1 SRSTLKNTAIRVT
14 VCVASVCA
22 GTESKKNLSRIEWLC
37 LFCLGLTI
45 QANIWKMLM
54 AELLNWLFGQYADYT
69 TLFIVLELI
78 AVIFGVA
85 SVLLASKTKVLAFP
99 VGLVSTAIFV
109 YLLWKWQLF
118 GDMFI
123 NAYYS
128 IMSIYG
134 WINWS
139 KNKENKKLPDYSAQ
153 TSQQQDALLKNN
165 NAQNSIQVEH
175 LHIKDVPILTA
186 LASATVAFVASIYY
200 FRPVIN
206 NGFSFDGAVLG
217 LHLFTWVDYT
227 DMLTTALFLMAM
239 WLMARRKIEH
249 WLLWIIA
256 DAISVPL
263 YFYKG
268 FTFTAV
274 QYVVFTLIA
283 IWAYY
288 EWQRRYRTQ
297 HGTQPHTAHT

>member
-1 SRSTLKNTAIRVT
+1 MV
-14 VCVASVCA
+14 
-22 GTESKKNLSRIEWLC
+22 
-37 LFCLGLTI
+37 
-45 QANIWKMLM
+45 
-54 AELLNWLFGQYADYT
+54 ELLGWLFGQYADYST
-69 TLFIVLELI
+69 VFIALELI
-78 AVIFGVA
+78 AVVFGIA
-85 SVLLASKTKVLAFP
+85 SVLLASKTNILVFP
-99 VGLVSTAIFV
+99 IGLVSTAIFV

-134 WINWS
+134 WVNWT
-139 KNKENKKLPDYSAQ
+139 KNKESKQDHINPTGQQEASKKNTDTNHA
-153 TSQQQDALLKNN
+153 
-165 NAQNSIQVEH
+165 IQVEH
-175 LHIKDVPILTA
+175 LATKDVPILAA
-186 LASATVAFVASIYY
+186 LATITIAFVALVYY

-206 NGFSFDGAVLG
+206 NGFRLDGVTLG
-217 LHLFTWVDYT
+217 LHLFTWIDYT

-249 WLLWIIA
+249 WLLWIVA
-256 DAISVPL
+256 DAISIPL

-268 FTFTAV
+268 LTFTAF

-288 EWQRRYRTQ
+288 EWQRRYRM
-297 HGTQPHTAHT
+297 QPHTAYA

>member
-1 SRSTLKNTAIRVT
+1 
-14 VCVASVCA
+14 
-22 GTESKKNLSRIEWLC
+22 
-37 LFCLGLTI
+37 
-45 QANIWKMLM
+45 M
-54 AELLNWLFGQYADYT
+54 AELLNWLFGQYADYST
-69 TLFIVLELI
+69 ILIALELI

-85 SVLLASKTKVLAFP
+85 SVLLASKTNILVFP
-99 VGLVSTAIFV
+99 IGLVSTAIFV

-123 NAYYS
+123 NAYYT
-128 IMSIYG
+128 IMSVYG

-139 KNKENKKLPDYSAQ
+139 QNKASKKHKDHINPTGQCLDGSLENTD
-153 TSQQQDALLKNN
+153 T
-165 NAQNSIQVEH
+165 QNTIQVEH
-175 LHIKDVPILTA
+175 LRAKDIPTLAA
-186 LASATVAFVASIYY
+186 LAAATVAFVAGVYY

-206 NGFSFDGAVLG
+206 NGFSFDGATLG

-249 WLLWIIA
+249 WIRWIIA
-256 DAISVPL
+256 DTISVPL

-268 FTFTAV
+268 LTFTAL

-288 EWQRRYRTQ
+288 EWQRRYRI
-297 HGTQPHTAHT
+297 QPHAAYA

>member
-1 SRSTLKNTAIRVT
+1 MV
-14 VCVASVCA
+14 
-22 GTESKKNLSRIEWLC
+22 
-37 LFCLGLTI
+37 
-45 QANIWKMLM
+45 
-54 AELLNWLFGQYADYT
+54 ELLNWLFGQYADYPT
-69 TLFIVLELI
+69 VFIALELI

-85 SVLLASKTKVLAFP
+85 SVLLASKTNILVFP
-99 VGLVSTAIFV
+99 IGLVSTAIFV

-123 NAYYS
+123 NAYYTV
-128 IMSIYG
+128 MSLYG

-139 KNKENKKLPDYSAQ
+139 KNKKSHHSEV
-153 TSQQQDALLKNN
+153 QQADSVQ
-165 NAQNSIQVEH
+165 IEH
-175 LHIKDVPILTA
+175 LHSDDIPILSA
-186 LASATVAFVASIYY
+186 LAAGTIAFVALVYY

-206 NGFSFDGAVLG
+206 NNFSFDGAVLG

-249 WLLWIIA
+249 WILWIIA

-268 FTFTAV
+268 LTFTAL
-274 QYVVFTLIA
+274 QYVAFTLIA

-288 EWQRRYRTQ
+288 EWQRRYRVQ
-297 HGTQPHTAHT
+297 SHAAYA

>member
-1 SRSTLKNTAIRVT
+1 MV
-14 VCVASVCA
+14 
-22 GTESKKNLSRIEWLC
+22 
-37 LFCLGLTI
+37 
-45 QANIWKMLM
+45 
-54 AELLNWLFGQYADYT
+54 ELLNGLFGQYADYP
-69 TLFIVLELI
+69 TLFIALELI

-85 SVLLASKTKVLAFP
+85 SVLLASKTNILVFP
-99 VGLVSTAIFV
+99 IGLISTAIFV

-123 NAYYS
+123 NAYYTV
-128 IMSIYG
+128 MSIYG
-134 WINWS
+134 WLNWS
-139 KNKENKKLPDYSAQ
+139 KNKEDSKHQDHINP
-153 TSQQQDALLKNN
+153 TSQQQNERLKNTDD
-165 NAQNSIQVEH
+165 QSTIQVEH
-175 LHIKDVPILTA
+175 LSKKDIPILALLATA
-186 LASATVAFVASIYY
+186 TMAFVALVYY

-206 NGFSFDGAVLG
+206 NQFSFDGAVLG

-268 FTFTAV
+268 LTFTAL
-274 QYVVFTLIA
+274 QYVVFTFIA

-288 EWQRRYRTQ
+288 EWQRRYRVQ
-297 HGTQPHTAHT
+297 SNAAYA

>member
-1 SRSTLKNTAIRVT
+1 M
-14 VCVASVCA
+14 
-22 GTESKKNLSRIEWLC
+22 IEI
-37 LFCLGLTI
+37 F
-45 QANIWKMLM
+45 
-54 AELLNWLFGQYADYT
+54 NWLFGQYADYP

-78 AVIFGVA
+78 AVVFGVA
-85 SVLLASKTKVLAFP
+85 SVLLARKTNILVFP
-99 VGLVSTAIFV
+99 IGLVSTAIFV

-123 NAYYS
+123 NAYYTV
-128 IMSIYG
+128 MSLYG
-134 WINWS
+134 WVNWS
-139 KNKENKKLPDYSAQ
+139 KSKTSISQ
-153 TSQQQDALLKNN
+153 TAKMNQGNSQQPDQ
-165 NAQNSIQVEH
+165 QSQSEVRIERIQSRD
-175 LHIKDVPILTA
+175 IPILA
-186 LASATVAFVASIYY
+186 GLAVATVAFVALIYY

-206 NGFSFDGAVLG
+206 NNFSFDGATLG

-239 WLMARRKIEH
+239 WLMASRKIEH
-249 WLLWIIA
+249 WLVWIVA

-268 FTFTAV
+268 LTFTAL

-288 EWQRRYRTQ
+288 EWQRRYRIQ
-297 HGTQPHTAHT
+297 SHTAYA

>member
-1 SRSTLKNTAIRVT
+1 
-14 VCVASVCA
+14 
-22 GTESKKNLSRIEWLC
+22 
-37 LFCLGLTI
+37 
-45 QANIWKMLM
+45 
-54 AELLNWLFGQYADYT
+54 
-69 TLFIVLELI
+69 
-78 AVIFGVA
+78 
-85 SVLLASKTKVLAFP
+85 
-99 VGLVSTAIFV
+99 
-109 YLLWKWQLF
+109 
-118 GDMFI
+118 MFI

-134 WINWS
+134 WINWTQ
-139 KNKENKKLPDYSAQ
+139 NKHNTDIKKHHDHINP
-153 TSQQQDALLKNN
+153 TRQQQDAHTY
-165 NAQNSIQVEH
+165 NADAHSAIDVEH
-175 LHIKDVPILTA
+175 LNKKDLPILTV
-186 LASATVAFVASIYY
+186 LAAATVAFVALVYY

-206 NGFSFDGAVLG
+206 NNFSFDGAVLG

-268 FTFTAV
+268 LTFTAL

-288 EWQRRYRTQ
+288 EWQRRYRVQ
-297 HGTQPHTAHT
+297 SHAAYA

>member
-1 SRSTLKNTAIRVT
+1 MV
-14 VCVASVCA
+14 
-22 GTESKKNLSRIEWLC
+22 
-37 LFCLGLTI
+37 
-45 QANIWKMLM
+45 
-54 AELLNWLFGQYADYT
+54 ELLNWLFGQYADYPT
-69 TLFIVLELI
+69 VFIALELI

-85 SVLLASKTKVLAFP
+85 SVLLASKTNILVFP
-99 VGLVSTAIFV
+99 IGLVSTAIFV

-123 NAYYS
+123 NAYYTV
-128 IMSIYG
+128 MSLYG

-139 KNKENKKLPDYSAQ
+139 KNKKSHHSEV
-153 TSQQQDALLKNN
+153 QQVDNVQ
-165 NAQNSIQVEH
+165 IEH
-175 LHIKDVPILTA
+175 LHSDDIPTLSA
-186 LASATVAFVASIYY
+186 LAAGTIAFVALVYY

-217 LHLFTWVDYT
+217 VHLFTWVDYT

-249 WLLWIIA
+249 WLLWIVA

-268 FTFTAV
+268 LTFTAL

-288 EWQRRYRTQ
+288 EWQRRYRL
-297 HGTQPHTAHT
+297 QPKAAYA

>member
-1 SRSTLKNTAIRVT
+1 MV
-14 VCVASVCA
+14 
-22 GTESKKNLSRIEWLC
+22 
-37 LFCLGLTI
+37 
-45 QANIWKMLM
+45 
-54 AELLNWLFGQYADYT
+54 ELLNWLFGQYADYST
-69 TLFIVLELI
+69 TFIVLELI
-78 AVIFGVA
+78 AVVFGVA
-85 SVLLASKTKVLAFP
+85 SVLLASRTNILVFP
-99 VGLVSTAIFV
+99 IGLVSTAIFV

-123 NAYYS
+123 NAYYTV
-128 IMSIYG
+128 MSLYG

-139 KNKENKKLPDYSAQ
+139 KNK
-153 TSQQQDALLKNN
+153 KNQSIETHESN
-165 NAQNSIQVEH
+165 NVRIEH
-175 LHIKDVPILTA
+175 LHAGDVPTLSA
-186 LASATVAFVASIYY
+186 LAIATMSFVALIYY

-217 LHLFTWVDYT
+217 VHLFTWVDYT

-249 WLLWIIA
+249 WILWIIA

-268 FTFTAV
+268 FTFTAL

-288 EWQRRYRTQ
+288 EWQRRYRI
-297 HGTQPHTAHT
+297 QPQAAYA

>member
-1 SRSTLKNTAIRVT
+1 
-14 VCVASVCA
+14 
-22 GTESKKNLSRIEWLC
+22 
-37 LFCLGLTI
+37 
-45 QANIWKMLM
+45 M
-54 AELLNWLFGQYADYT
+54 AELLNWLFGQYADYST
-69 TLFIVLELI
+69 ILIALELI

-85 SVLLASKTKVLAFP
+85 SVLLASKTNILVFP
-99 VGLVSTAIFV
+99 IGLVSTAIFV

-123 NAYYS
+123 NAYYT
-128 IMSIYG
+128 IMSVYG

-139 KNKENKKLPDYSAQ
+139 QNKVTKKHRDHINPTGQCLDESLENTD
-153 TSQQQDALLKNN
+153 T
-165 NAQNSIQVEH
+165 QNTIQVEH
-175 LHIKDVPILTA
+175 LRAKDVPTLAA
-186 LASATVAFVASIYY
+186 LAAATVAFVAAVYY

-206 NGFSFDGAVLG
+206 NGFSFDGAILG

-249 WLLWIIA
+249 WILWIIA
-256 DAISVPL
+256 DTISVPL

-268 FTFTAV
+268 LTFTAL

-288 EWQRRYRTQ
+288 EWQRRYRI
-297 HGTQPHTAHT
+297 QPHAAYA

>member
-1 SRSTLKNTAIRVT
+1 
-14 VCVASVCA
+14 
-22 GTESKKNLSRIEWLC
+22 
-37 LFCLGLTI
+37 
-45 QANIWKMLM
+45 M
-54 AELLNWLFGQYADYT
+54 AELLNWLFGQYADYST
-69 TLFIVLELI
+69 ILIALELI

-85 SVLLASKTKVLAFP
+85 SVLLASKTNILVFP
-99 VGLVSTAIFV
+99 IGLVSTAIFV

-123 NAYYS
+123 NAYYT
-128 IMSIYG
+128 IMSVYG

-139 KNKENKKLPDYSAQ
+139 QNKASKKHKDHINPTGQCLDESLENTD
-153 TSQQQDALLKNN
+153 T
-165 NAQNSIQVEH
+165 QNTIQVEH
-175 LHIKDVPILTA
+175 LRAKDIPTLAA
-186 LASATVAFVASIYY
+186 LAAATVAFVAGVYY

-206 NGFSFDGAVLG
+206 NGFSFDGATLG

-249 WLLWIIA
+249 WIRWIIA
-256 DAISVPL
+256 DTISVPL

-268 FTFTAV
+268 LTFTAL

-288 EWQRRYRTQ
+288 EWQRRYRI
-297 HGTQPHTAHT
+297 QPHAAYA

>member
-1 SRSTLKNTAIRVT
+1 MV
-14 VCVASVCA
+14 
-22 GTESKKNLSRIEWLC
+22 
-37 LFCLGLTI
+37 
-45 QANIWKMLM
+45 
-54 AELLNWLFGQYADYT
+54 ELLNWLFGQYADYP
-69 TLFIVLELI
+69 TLFIGLELI

-85 SVLLASKTKVLAFP
+85 SVLLASKTNILVFP
-99 VGLVSTAIFV
+99 IGLVSTAIFV

-123 NAYYS
+123 NAYYTV
-128 IMSIYG
+128 MSIYG

-139 KNKENKKLPDYSAQ
+139 KNKELTQLRDHINPTAQ
-153 TSQQQDALLKNN
+153 QHNQELKTTDAPNL
-165 NAQNSIQVEH
+165 IQVER
-175 LHIKDVPILTA
+175 LDKNDVPILA
-186 LASATVAFVASIYY
+186 LLAAATISFVGLVYY

-206 NGFSFDGAVLG
+206 NNFIFDGAELG
-217 LHLFTWVDYT
+217 MHLFTWVDYT

-249 WLLWIIA
+249 WLLWIVA

-268 FTFTAV
+268 LTFTAL

-297 HGTQPHTAHT
+297 SHTAYA